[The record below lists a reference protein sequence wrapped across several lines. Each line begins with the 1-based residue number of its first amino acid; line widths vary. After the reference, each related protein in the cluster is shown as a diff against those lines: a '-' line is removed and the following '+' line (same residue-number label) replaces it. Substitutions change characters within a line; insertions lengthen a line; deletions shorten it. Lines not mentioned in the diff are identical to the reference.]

1 MTALDPISVVQQAI
15 ARTRSNAIQQIV
27 LGAIGAALMTFAWG
41 FSTFVVVMLAINAV
55 VITIIGRRW
64 LRLRRSAAAVRALL
78 DDPSQVREI
87 ASWPRKLPP
96 NRMPVFIDI
105 ITKDGATC
113 SLLLDQKNVQ
123 STANLLGALQRRS
136 PDALLSIPKLPSSNL
151 A

>member
-1 MTALDPISVVQQAI
+1 MTPLDPISVVKQAI
-15 ARTRSNAIQQIV
+15 DKTRRNAIQQVV

-41 FSTFVVVMLAINAV
+41 LTTFVLVMLAVNALI
-55 VITIIGRRW
+55 ITIVGRRW
-64 LRLRRSAAAVRALL
+64 LRLRGPAVRALL

-96 NRMPVFIDI
+96 NRMPVFLDI
-105 ITKDGATC
+105 FTKDGATC

>member
-41 FSTFVVVMLAINAV
+41 FSTFVVVMLAINAL